1 MEYTATKTGYKKL
14 NNDYHFLQFGIEWI
28 KIDNYSAYAIH
39 NGFVFKV
46 TPEGIFNKNI
56 KFTECFKGNK
66 LIIADEIKY
75 MVKNKR
81 TFLIK

>member
-39 NGFVFKV
+39 NGF
-46 TPEGIFNKNI
+46 
-56 KFTECFKGNK
+56 
-66 LIIADEIKY
+66 
-75 MVKNKR
+75 
-81 TFLIK
+81 